1 MFSYPQGT
9 LIKSILTTCK
19 FCEVRGYVINLS
31 SYGTFHQNILLVLQ
45 CTKIRPYFQNYFDI
59 KIKAEKL
66 LLILL
71 TQSKPVTKQPA
82 IRSVQFRGVDS
93 AFLSKLPEELV

>member
-1 MFSYPQGT
+1 MFSYPQGM

-31 SYGTFHQNILLVLQ
+31 SYGTFHQNIWLLYCKVQKKLFS
-45 CTKIRPYFQNYFDI
+45 KLLWY

-66 LLILL
+66 LLILI
-71 TQSKPVTKQPA
+71 TQSKPVAKQPA
-82 IRSVQFRGVDS
+82 IRSV
-93 AFLSKLPEELV
+93 

>member
-1 MFSYPQGT
+1 MFSYPQGM

-31 SYGTFHQNILLVLQ
+31 SYGTFHQNILLILQ
-45 CTKIRPYFQNYFDI
+45 STKIRPYFQNYFEI

-71 TQSKPVTKQPA
+71 PVTKQPA